1 MAHVT
6 CGPPINAM
14 PEAIA
19 SVSLRERTVQS
30 RLNYIGPMTD
40 RPRFYAEDCSRN
52 VLTLDPRTIEVED
65 ARLRAQPHSL
75 AQEGFALLAHK
86 STVSDFR
93 NPEEINRVYRLETER
108 LLLELTNADAVV
120 LNAPPVRRFAEV
132 SPGSIRLTNSG
143 QLYNSRQ
150 VYFVHIDISNAAA
163 AAFAKRWRPKDHL
176 QPVRRFAHYNVWRV
190 FSPPPQDVPL
200 AVCDSRSVSA
210 SDLVEADAMMDI
222 PGKPESSYEG
232 LVVRYNPRHRWS
244 YFSNMNRDE
253 VLVFKT
259 HDSDAGQP
267 NHVPHAAFNDLTCP
281 SGLAP
286 RASIEIRGIAY
297 WFER

>member
-1 MAHVT
+1 
-6 CGPPINAM
+6 M
-14 PEAIA
+14 PEATPGG
-19 SVSLRERTVQS
+19 SRERTVQG

-40 RPRFYAEDCSRN
+40 RPRYYADDCSRD

-65 ARLRAQPHSL
+65 ARLRARPHSL
-75 AQEGFALLAHK
+75 AQAGFGLLPHK
-86 STVSDFR
+86 SAVSDFH
-93 NPEEINRVYRLETER
+93 NPEEIARVYRLETER
-108 LLLELTNADAVV
+108 LLLELTDADHVV
-120 LNAPPVRRFAEV
+120 LSARPVRRFTRV
-132 SPGSIRLTNSG
+132 SADSIRLTNSG
-143 QLYNSRQ
+143 QLYNSRPGH
-150 VYFVHIDISNAAA
+150 FVHVDISNAAA
-163 AAFAKRWRPKDHL
+163 AAFAKRWRPKNHDR
-176 QPVRRFAHYNVWRV
+176 PVRRFAHYNVWRV

-222 PGKPESSYEG
+222 PGKPEYSYVG
-232 LVVRYNPRHRWS
+232 LVIRYNPRHRWS

-267 NHVPHAAFNDLTCP
+267 NHVPHAAFNDPTCP

-286 RASIEIRGIAY
+286 RASIEMRGIAY
-297 WFER
+297 WFGR

>member
-6 CGPPINAM
+6 RGPPINAM

-52 VLTLDPRTIEVED
+52 VLMLDPRTIEVED

-75 AQEGFALLAHK
+75 AQEGFALLPHK

-210 SDLVEADAMMDI
+210 SDLVEADAVMDL
-222 PGKPESSYEG
+222 PGKPVSSYVG
-232 LVVRYNPRHRWS
+232 LVIRYNPRHRWS

-253 VLVFKT
+253 VLVFKS

-267 NHVPHAAFNDLTCP
+267 NQVPHAAFNDPTCP

>member
-1 MAHVT
+1 
-6 CGPPINAM
+6 M

-19 SVSLRERTVQS
+19 RRLRERTVQS

-40 RPRFYAEDCSRN
+40 RPRYYADDCSRD
-52 VLTLDPRTIEVED
+52 VLTLDPRTIAVED

-75 AQEGFALLAHK
+75 AQAGFALLPHK
-86 STVSDFR
+86 SAVSDFH
-93 NPEEINRVYRLETER
+93 NPEEIARIYRLETKR
-108 LLLELTNADAVV
+108 LLLELTDADDVV
-120 LNAPPVRRFAEV
+120 LSARPVRRFARV
-132 SPGSIRLTNSG
+132 SPHLTRLTSSG
-143 QLYNSRQ
+143 QLYNSRPGH
-150 VYFVHIDISNAAA
+150 FVHVDISDAAA
-163 AAFAKRWRPKDHL
+163 AVFAKRWRPRDHDR
-176 QPVRRFAHYNVWRV
+176 PVRRFAHYNVWRV

-259 HDSDAGQP
+259 HDLDAGQP
-267 NHVPHAAFNDLTCP
+267 NHVPHTAFNDPTFP

-286 RASIEIRGIAY
+286 RASIEMRGIAY
-297 WFER
+297 WFGR